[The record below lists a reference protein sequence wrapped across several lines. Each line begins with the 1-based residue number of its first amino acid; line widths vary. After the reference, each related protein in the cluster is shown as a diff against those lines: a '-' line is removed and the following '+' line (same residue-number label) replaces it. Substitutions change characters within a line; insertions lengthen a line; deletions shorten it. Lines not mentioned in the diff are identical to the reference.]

1 MHVLIA
7 CGHPVETSFHA
18 APHQE
23 VPNLRAA
30 AHEVA

>member
-1 MHVLIA
+1 MYVLFA
-7 CGHPVETSFHA
+7 CDHPVETSFHA

-23 VPNLRAA
+23 MLNLRAA